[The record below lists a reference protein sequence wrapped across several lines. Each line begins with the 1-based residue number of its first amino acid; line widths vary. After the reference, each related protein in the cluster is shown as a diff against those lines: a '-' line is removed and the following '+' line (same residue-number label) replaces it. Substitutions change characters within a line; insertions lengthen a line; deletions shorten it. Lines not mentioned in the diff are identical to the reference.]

1 MNMKQ
6 KAFRKDVKKGSLI
19 KVTFGKRIKNP
30 IYDVGCEVISIR
42 NDKNGTRCWVVENKD
57 LNILGIGVPD
67 THHTVFEH
75 RLFVDDRDF
84 TFNVQEEQKE
94 SEIKRLLQVA

>member
-1 MNMKQ
+1 MYI
-6 KAFRKDVKKGSLI
+6 D
-19 KVTFGKRIKNP
+19 
-30 IYDVGCEVISIR
+30 
-42 NDKNGTRCWVVENKD
+42 
-57 LNILGIGVPD
+57 IGVPD

>member
-1 MNMKQ
+1 MNKKQ

-30 IYDVGCEVISIR
+30 IYDVVCEVISIR
-42 NDKNGTRCWVVENKD
+42 NDKNGTRCWVVENKE

-67 THHTVFEH
+67 THHTVSEH
-75 RLFVDDRDF
+75 RLFVNDQDF
-84 TFNVQEEQKE
+84 TFNVHEEQKE
-94 SEIKRLLQVA
+94 SEISRLLQVA

>member
-19 KVTFGKRIKNP
+19 KVTFWKRINNP
-30 IYDVGCEVISIR
+30 IYDVEFEVISVR
-42 NDKNGTRCWVVENKD
+42 NDRNGTRCWVVENKD